1 MAYNDKTQSNSTAT
15 GFGAHAPKAP
25 EAHVN
30 SGGKSTAQMLSH
42 ISAPMAHNGSGE
54 ALTTVYENMKL
65 VMAKETNLGNFKLL
79 PIDGQA
85 NGLNVSSVL
94 MYAKNPHVDNA
105 YVVYTFLVGASV
117 GVLRPRVA
125 KFQEGQYDIPVVL
138 SDLYGPTLREANFA
152 ILASAI
158 GANEDT
164 ALTDAGG
171 NAFPRSMALD
181 DLISFRTV
189 IYHGVYAMNSIFVD
203 DAEEPQ
209 VYDLT
214 DKASNVYFHG
224 DMDFRP
230 GLLQNGVGSPV
241 RRDVTIA
248 ITAVDGVNGQDAS
261 DQTYAT
267 SHLLSNCSAY
277 FDIVFT
283 GKKPPVQQYYG
294 GPVVEPTQMFTAKCC
309 IVDTTTMAGV
319 TPELQIM
326 TLASATK
333 LSSGQYT
340 QAWTNMFNPA
350 VGGANTLHDISAL
363 SIELGLSPI
372 DTTAPD
378 WNPLEFCKMFVDE
391 QLVYALH
398 VEDVGDLSWM
408 HKMLK
413 AAAENNAQSRREDA
427 KSYIWEAADNLT
439 GNKTLSQYVKPTD
452 PICYIEDDRIFLGHY
467 FDSTGQKRDLR
478 EIDYLWALKNYG
490 NSELPTVIDFGS
502 TFNPETGPLD
512 LRLGK
517 RKLLIEAMLSQSIV
531 IEGYATPLIFD
542 PLWLTGVQKAIA
554 DVGGEPKFEH
564 LLQGQHTQQ
573 REYHA
578 LRQYGMAAIAPAAQ
592 YQAAAGYYSGYY
604 DPRFAR

>member
-1 MAYNDKTQSNSTAT
+1 MAYNDQSKTTSHAT
-15 GFGAHAPKAP
+15 GFGAHAPKH
-25 EAHVN
+25 EDQVT
-30 SGGKSTAQMLSH
+30 GGKKSTAQMLSL

-54 ALTTVYENMKL
+54 ALTTIYENMKV
-65 VMAKETNLGNFKLL
+65 VMAKETNLSQFKLL
-79 PIDGQA
+79 PVDGQA

-94 MYAKNPHVDNA
+94 MYAKNPYVDNA

-117 GVLRPRVA
+117 GILRPRIA

-138 SDLYGPTLREANFA
+138 SDLYGETLRQANFA
-152 ILASAI
+152 ILARELGTDAETI
-158 GANEDT
+158 
-164 ALTDAGG
+164 LTDAGG
-171 NAFPRSMALD
+171 NAFPRSMD
-181 DLISFRTV
+181 VNDLISFRTC
-189 IYHGVYAMNSIFVD
+189 IYHGVYAIHSIFVD
-203 DAEEPQ
+203 DCPEPQ

-214 DKASNVYFHG
+214 EKASNVYFLG
-224 DMDFRP
+224 DLDFRP
-230 GLLQNGVGSPV
+230 GLLQNGAGSPV

-248 ITAVDGVNGQDAS
+248 ITAVDGVNGQENA
-261 DQTYAT
+261 DQTFCQ

-277 FDIVFT
+277 FDLVFT

-294 GPVVEPTQMFTAKCC
+294 GPIVEPTQMFTAKCC

-350 VGGANTLHDISAL
+350 VGGANTMHDISAL
-363 SIELGLSPI
+363 GIELGFGAI
-372 DTTAPD
+372 DTNAPD
-378 WNPLEFCKMFVDE
+378 WNPLEFCKMYVDE
-391 QLVYALH
+391 QLVYTLH
-398 VEDVGDLSWM
+398 VEDVGDLSWV

-413 AAAENNAQSRREDA
+413 AAAENNDQSRREDA
-427 KSYIWEAADNLT
+427 KNYIWTAADNLT
-439 GNKTLSQYVKPTD
+439 GNETLSKFVKPTD

-467 FDSTGQKRDLR
+467 FDGNGQKRDLR
-478 EIDYLWALKNYG
+478 EIDYLYALKHFG
-490 NSELPTVIDFGS
+490 NTDMPMVIEFGS
-502 TFNPETGPLD
+502 TFNPATGPID

-517 RKLLIEAMLSQSIV
+517 RKLLIEAMLSQAIV

-542 PLWLTGVQKAIA
+542 PAWLTGVQKAIA
-554 DVGGEPKFEH
+554 AVGGEPKFEH

-573 REYHA
+573 REYQT
-578 LRQYGMAAIAPAAQ
+578 LRQYGMAAIAPVAPQYAYAQ
-592 YQAAAGYYSGYY
+592 YSGHY